1 MWGARVGWGKI
12 WNEWE
17 FVIQSE
23 WKASVLFSC
32 GMRQKYGVR
41 GKLKSLLWIKIILL
55 LGDISVTAASSAYI
69 IVILE
74 K

>member
-1 MWGARVGWGKI
+1 M
-12 WNEWE
+12 
-17 FVIQSE
+17 IQSE
-23 WKASVLFSC
+23 WEASVLFSC
-32 GMRQKYGVR
+32 SMREKYGVR

-55 LGDISVTAASSAYI
+55 LGDISVTAVVSSSAYI